1 MCNIGISLGIDNIT
15 AELKIKW
22 IKAAVERKE
31 RDRSTIFAWGNNYYS
46 QKYQAWGLLLAQIS
60 KAQIMYLQ
68 HPGFKQI
75 LICNA
80 ILSPISLVPFLFALL
95 LTLSNKCKKDLKQTE
110 RKEVHFSELMNDTI
124 LYFLVSP
131 S

>member
-1 MCNIGISLGIDNIT
+1 
-15 AELKIKW
+15 
-22 IKAAVERKE
+22 
-31 RDRSTIFAWGNNYYS
+31 
-46 QKYQAWGLLLAQIS
+46 
-60 KAQIMYLQ
+60 MYLQ

-75 LICNA
+75 LIYNDIFSA
-80 ILSPISLVPFLFALL
+80 ISLVPFLFALL
-95 LTLSNKCKKDLKQTE
+95 LTLANKCKKDLKQAE